1 MPAIKSLH
9 GCTTEI
15 LGTQEDSIA
24 DKSNKEIGASLNI
37 SKRTVDHH
45 RARIMEKVKL
55 QSVGE
60 LVLYAVRNKIV
71 EA

>member
-1 MPAIKSLH
+1 MDAQRK
-9 GCTTEI
+9 
-15 LGTQEDSIA
+15 DSALRQIRSA
-24 DKSNKEIGASLNI
+24 GKSNKEIGASQNI
-37 SKRTVDHH
+37 SKRTADHH